1 MPANLGSSL
10 YSYFF
15 GSSGSSPTS
24 TPSIV
29 SPYISSSGQMRG
41 NAGTA
46 YTPPAN
52 STPAEKESFFKNLL
66 YTDGK
71 LDITKAGGILGGIG
85 GLTGMFDPQ
94 SAPQGYQG
102 GIPDYTTV
110 RAPVERANDSN
121 RRPGSMGRR
130 YFSDVSFQNPSAVD
144 TAPALNQ
151 ATGLASIDPV
161 VRRQAAR
168 PDLYPTPIPTQTMAA
183 GGILGLKEGKYLAGA
198 SDGMADQVPATVDNV
213 EPAALSDG
221 EYVIPADVV
230 SHLGNGSS
238 DAGSKRLYAMMD
250 KVRQARTGTEKQGKE
265 INPERYMP
273 A

>member
-1 MPANLGSSL
+1 MPTTLGSSL

-15 GSSGSSPTS
+15 GPSESSSSS
-24 TPSIV
+24 TPTTV
-29 SPYISSSGQMRG
+29 SPYISSSLGQIINQNVPFY
-41 NAGTA
+41 NA
-46 YTPPAN
+46 PPTSA
-52 STPAEKESFFKNLL
+52 SKAEKDSFIKNLL
-66 YTDGK
+66 FTDGEF
-71 LDITKAGGILGGIG
+71 DITKAGGILGGIG

-102 GIPDYTTV
+102 GIPDYTAV

-130 YFSDVSFQNPSAVD
+130 YFSDVSFQSPDAID

-183 GGILGLKEGKYLAGA
+183 GGILGLKEGKY
-198 SDGMADQVPATVDNV
+198 
-213 EPAALSDG
+213 DG

-230 SHLGNGSS
+230 SHLGNGNS
-238 DAGSKRLYAMMD
+238 DAGAKVLD
-250 KVRQARTGTEKQGKE
+250 GFLLKVRKERTGNDKQGKQ
-265 INPERYMP
+265 IDPNKLLP

>member
-1 MPANLGSSL
+1 MPATLGSSL

-15 GSSGSSPTS
+15 GPSGSSPTA

-29 SPYISSSGQMRG
+29 SPYISSSLGQMINR
-41 NAGTA
+41 NIPL
-46 YTPPAN
+46 TPPA
-52 STPAEKESFFKNLL
+52 SATPAEKESFFKNLL

-102 GIPDYTTV
+102 GIPDYTAV
-110 RAPVERANDSN
+110 RAPVERANDPN

-130 YFSDVSFQNPSAVD
+130 YFSDVSFQSPSAVD

-168 PDLYPTPIPTQTMAA
+168 PDLYPTPVPTQTMAA
-183 GGILGLKEGKYLAGA
+183 GGILGLKEGMYLNGA
-198 SDGMADQVPATVDNV
+198 SDGMVIQMR
-213 EPAALSDG
+213 ALK
-221 EYVIPADVV
+221 Y
-230 SHLGNGSS
+230 
-238 DAGSKRLYAMMD
+238 
-250 KVRQARTGTEKQGKE
+250 
-265 INPERYMP
+265 
-273 A
+273 

>member
-15 GSSGSSPTS
+15 GPSGSSS
-24 TPSIV
+24 TP
-29 SPYISSSGQMRG
+29 YSSGNSLFDSFGQMRG

-102 GIPDYTTV
+102 GIPNYKAV
-110 RAPVERANDSN
+110 RAPVERADDSN

-130 YFSDVSFQNPSAVD
+130 YFSDVSFQSPDAVD

-161 VRRQAAR
+161 VRRKAAR
-168 PDLYPTPIPTQTMAA
+168 PDLYPTSVPMQAMAA
-183 GGILGLKEGKYLAGA
+183 GGILGLKEGMYLDGA
-198 SDGMADQVPATVDNV
+198 SDGMADEVPASVDNV

-230 SHLGNGSS
+230 SHLGNGNS
-238 DAGSKRLYAMMD
+238 DAGAGILDKFLI
-250 KVRQARTGTEKQGKE
+250 KVRKERTGNGKQGKQ
-265 INPERYMP
+265 IDPNKLLP